1 MNESPIKD
9 NCLCHNVLN
18 GVCVYAS
25 RAAGGAP
32 VVLPVVEQ
40 SRVVQDW
47 PRAGLAGR
55 VWRGQAAPLAG
66 RTSTKDKRE
75 WQRKGKENLMNIHTT
90 LIKKMHGSNS
100 DIHHCLFS

>member
-1 MNESPIKD
+1 MSPPLRITAYAIMLSMES
-9 NCLCHNVLN
+9 
-18 GVCVYAS
+18 VYAS

-32 VVLPVVEQ
+32 VVLPVVER
-40 SRVVQDW
+40 SCVMQDW

-75 WQRKGKENLMNIHTT
+75 WQRIGKENLMNIHTT
-90 LIKKMHGSNS
+90 
-100 DIHHCLFS
+100 